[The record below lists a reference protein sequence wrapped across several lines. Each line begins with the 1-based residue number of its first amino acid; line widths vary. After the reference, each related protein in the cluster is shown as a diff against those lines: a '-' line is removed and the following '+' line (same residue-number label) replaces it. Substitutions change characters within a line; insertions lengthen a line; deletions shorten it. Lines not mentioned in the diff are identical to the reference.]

1 LQKVLGIR
9 AGDGDERAV
18 FQQGKGHGEDKS
30 LILQNGWPLRKPLTL
45 PPQESMAMT
54 YDLILT
60 GGTVVNHDGEGARDI
75 GVKNERIAAIGDLRQ
90 ASAGETIDCRGLH
103 ILPGVIDSQVHFRE
117 PGLEHK
123 EDLETGSRAA
133 VLGGVTAVFEMPNTN
148 PLTTSE
154 ATLADKVRR
163 GSGRMHCDFAFWVGG
178 TRDNARDVGEL
189 ERLPGAAGIK
199 VFMGSSTGDLLVED
213 DEGVASV
220 LRNTRRRAAFHSEDE
235 FRLRERL
242 GERIEGD
249 PSSHPVWR
257 DEIAALRCTERL
269 VRIARNVRA
278 RIHVL
283 HISTAEEISFLQQHK
298 DVATCEATP
307 HHLTLSADDYL
318 RLGTLIQMNPPVRA
332 SRHRDGVW
340 HGIAQGIVDVLG
352 SDHAPHTLAEKAKP
366 YPASPSGMTGVQTLV
381 PVMLDHVNAGRLT
394 LQRFVDL
401 SSHGP
406 QRIFGIA
413 RKGRIAAGY
422 DADFTVVDMKRRET
436 ITNAQAGSK
445 AGWTPYDGKE
455 VTGWPVGTVIRGR
468 RIMWEGEIVTPGQGR
483 AVEFSEALPG

>member
-1 LQKVLGIR
+1 
-9 AGDGDERAV
+9 
-18 FQQGKGHGEDKS
+18 
-30 LILQNGWPLRKPLTL
+30 
-45 PPQESMAMT
+45 MT

-60 GGTVVNHDGEGARDI
+60 GGTVANHDGEGLRDV
-75 GVKNERIAAIGDLRQ
+75 GVTGGRIAAIGDLRQ

-103 ILPGVIDSQVHFRE
+103 ILPGVVDSQVHFRE

-178 TRDNARDVGEL
+178 TRDNARDVGDL

-213 DEGVASV
+213 DEGVASI

-269 VRIARNVRA
+269 VRIARDVRA

-283 HISTAEEISFLQQHK
+283 HISTAEEILFLEQHK

-307 HHLTLSADDYL
+307 HHLTLSADDYA
-318 RLGTLIQMNPPVRA
+318 RLGTLIQMNPPVRDK
-332 SRHRDGVW
+332 RHRDGVW

-352 SDHAPHTLAEKAKP
+352 SDHAPHTLAEKAKS

-381 PVMLDHVNAGRLT
+381 PIMLDHINAGRLT

-406 QRIFGIA
+406 QRIFGMA

-422 DADFTVVDMKRRET
+422 DADFTIVDMKRRET

-445 AGWTPYDGKE
+445 AGWTPYDGKQ
-455 VTGWPVGTVIRGR
+455 VTGWPVGTVIRGQR
-468 RIMWEGEIVTPGQGR
+468 VMWEGEIAVPGQGR

>member
-1 LQKVLGIR
+1 
-9 AGDGDERAV
+9 
-18 FQQGKGHGEDKS
+18 
-30 LILQNGWPLRKPLTL
+30 
-45 PPQESMAMT
+45 MATT

-60 GGTVVNHDGEGARDI
+60 GGIVVNHDGEGRRDI
-75 GVKNERIAAIGDLRQ
+75 GINGGRIAAMGNLGQ

-103 ILPGVIDSQVHFRE
+103 VLPGVIDSQVHFRE

-123 EDLETGSRAA
+123 EDLESGSRAA

-154 ATLADKVRR
+154 AALADKVRR
-163 GSGRMHCDFAFWVGG
+163 ATGRMHCDFAFWVGG
-178 TRDNARDVGEL
+178 TRENARDAGEL

-213 DEGVASV
+213 DEGVASI

-269 VRIARNVRA
+269 VRIARQARA

-283 HISTAEEISFLQQHK
+283 HISTTEEIAFLEQHK

-307 HHLTLSADDYL
+307 HHLTLSADDYA

-332 SRHRDGVW
+332 VRHRDGIW
-340 HGIAQGIVDVLG
+340 HGVAQGIVDVLG

-381 PVMLDHVNAGRLT
+381 PIMLDHVNAGRLT

-406 QRIFGIA
+406 QRIFGMA

-422 DADFTVVDMKRRET
+422 DADFTIVDLKRRET

-445 AGWTPYDGKE
+445 AGWTPYDGRK
-455 VTGWPVGTVIRGR
+455 VTGWPVGTVVRGR
-468 RIMWEGEIVTPGQGR
+468 RVMWEGEIVTPSQGR
-483 AVEFSEALPG
+483 AVEFSEALAV

>member
-1 LQKVLGIR
+1 M
-9 AGDGDERAV
+9 
-18 FQQGKGHGEDKS
+18 
-30 LILQNGWPLRKPLTL
+30 T
-45 PPQESMAMT
+45 MT

-75 GVKNERIAAIGDLRQ
+75 GVKNGRIAAIGDLRQ

-103 ILPGVIDSQVHFRE
+103 LLPGVVDSQVHFRE

-213 DEGVASV
+213 DEGVASI

-269 VRIARNVRA
+269 VRIARQTRA

-283 HISTAEEISFLQQHK
+283 HISTAEEILFLEQHK

-307 HHLTLSADDYL
+307 HHLTLSAEDYP

-381 PVMLDHVNAGRLT
+381 PIMLDHVNAGRLT

-406 QRIFGIA
+406 QRIFGMA

-422 DADFTVVDMKRRET
+422 DADFTIVDMKRRET

-445 AGWTPYDGKE
+445 AGWTPYHGKE
-455 VTGWPVGTVIRGR
+455 VTGWPVGSVVRGR
-468 RIMWEGEIVTPGQGR
+468 RIMWDGEIVTPGQGR